1 VPPNAIPAVCILIRV
16 MTCLTIA
23 GKKKNDKKKLER
35 ERETDWINL
44 VGDLPDLTFL
54 RCIALLY
61 FAIPL
66 ESRKSANKRIYL
78 SSSAIARL
86 LSVGMF
92 NVRTA
97 YLLRNASTL
106 ARCRYAGC
114 VLIDARIIS

>member
-1 VPPNAIPAVCILIRV
+1 

-23 GKKKNDKKKLER
+23 GKKNDKKKLER
-35 ERETDWINL
+35 ERETDWISL
-44 VGDLPDLTFL
+44 VGDRPDLTFL

-86 LSVGMF
+86 LSVGIMVGMF

-106 ARCRYAGC
+106 ARCRYVGS
-114 VLIDARIIS
+114 VLIDARIIF

>member
-1 VPPNAIPAVCILIRV
+1 MIKRSW
-16 MTCLTIA
+16 
-23 GKKKNDKKKLER
+23 R
-35 ERETDWINL
+35 ERETDWISL